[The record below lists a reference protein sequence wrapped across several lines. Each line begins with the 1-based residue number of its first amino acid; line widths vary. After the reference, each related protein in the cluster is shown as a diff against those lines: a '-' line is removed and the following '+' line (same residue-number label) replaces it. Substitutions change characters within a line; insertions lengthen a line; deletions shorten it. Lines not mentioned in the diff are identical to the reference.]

1 MTYYKKN
8 ILKLPNKQLRN
19 FVSYRLS
26 IILPKRKKKK
36 KKHMLWRIPFEN
48 CSDKTTLH
56 QWRTKLHF
64 NL

>member
-36 KKHMLWRIPFEN
+36 KAYAMEN
-48 CSDKTTLH
+48 PIREL
-56 QWRTKLHF
+56 
-64 NL
+64 

>member
-36 KKHMLWRIPFEN
+36 TYLNVVDPTP
-48 CSDKTTLH
+48 TTLFS
-56 QWRTKLHF
+56 KLRI
-64 NL
+64 L